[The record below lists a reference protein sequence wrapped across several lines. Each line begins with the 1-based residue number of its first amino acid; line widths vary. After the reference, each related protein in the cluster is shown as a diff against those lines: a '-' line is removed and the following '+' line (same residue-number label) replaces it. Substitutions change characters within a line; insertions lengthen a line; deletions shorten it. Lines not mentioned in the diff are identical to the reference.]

1 MIVFGGCC
9 EDIDYL
15 PYMVLSTNNANIYQ
29 RFIQSKTVASFNDN
43 VWKKLGELKS
53 GRYGHSVTAL
63 ENSVLVL
70 GGLIEDQAKV
80 NSPAPTEKWIM
91 DAKNLTYSSIE
102 INPKL
107 QNYFFWPLLFPVDY
121 NFCQ

>member
-43 VWKKLGELKS
+43 VWTKLGELKS

>member
-15 PYMVLSTNNANIYQ
+15 PYMVLSTNYANIYQ

-43 VWKKLGELKS
+43 VWTKLGELKS

-107 QNYFFWPLLFPVDY
+107 QNYFFWPLLFPVNY